1 MSPPAAPPS
10 TTVGVSGREVPTRCS
25 KGTFLALFLGLE
37 FISEDAIGR
46 LIGSRYFGQICF
58 SNKLVQSVCFAFIF
72 LCLFFLK
79 QKEKK
84 SLNPPFPSTAG
95 GECVGVLWNIIDIHP
110 ASAPASRF
118 AIPTPSPLS
127 IPCSPPQKGTLCH
140 HHYGSVKMPKFSMT
154 YPILRPRSV
163 WTTFMQGYKWEGGG
177 EGVAS
182 GEGGVVLGEGGAGEW
197 RSFLSFFKK
206 KKNKFVI

>member
-1 MSPPAAPPS
+1 ML
-10 TTVGVSGREVPTRCS
+10 CIH
-25 KGTFLALFLGLE
+25 
-37 FISEDAIGR
+37 IS
-46 LIGSRYFGQICF
+46 LS
-58 SNKLVQSVCFAFIF
+58 
-72 LCLFFLK
+72 FFFK

-140 HHYGSVKMPKFSMT
+140 HHYGSVKMPRFSMT

-182 GEGGVVLGEGGAGEW
+182 GEGGSGLGGLLENGDHFCPFFE
-197 RSFLSFFKK
+197 RKTKTNLSFNGSKDK
-206 KKNKFVI
+206 QKRKSETNKQIKNPIPKDFFSSTQVALFPVTF